1 MVIVDPV
8 SLFAP
13 LVANAFRDLLKVYLR
28 QEESVLVSL
37 SPVSV
42 PGVDWFA
49 TALKEQSVPVL
60 DDFFEPSIP
69 PIGSFAKCAINVQRI
84 TDIERLIRSRLGSF
98 YLAQSEIAV
107 KSATSMV
114 KK

>member
-1 MVIVDPV
+1 MVIVDPI

-13 LVANAFRDLLKVYLR
+13 VVANAFRSLKGYLR
-28 QEESVLVSL
+28 EEQSVLVSL
-37 SPVSV
+37 SPLSQL
-42 PGVDWFA
+42 GVDWFA

-69 PIGSFAKCAINVQRI
+69 PVGSFAKCAINVQRI
-84 TDIERLIRSRLGSF
+84 SEIERLIRIRLGSY
-98 YLAQSEIAV
+98 YLAKSEAEA
-107 KSATSMV
+107 KRATSMG